1 MTEVHVSPFS
11 SSRDSDPGGAG
22 AEEPTYSIAELA
34 REFEITPRAIRFYE
48 DKGLLEPRREG
59 LRRVYTERER
69 VRLLLIVRGKRL
81 GFSLREC
88 QEVIDMYG
96 AEPTEG
102 AQLRRLIETIR
113 QRRRV
118 LQDRLNDLRMTL
130 RELDEVEAQAQR
142 LLEAGEGFSGEGDAG
157 GSGGS
162 GGQSAPGDGD
172 GAIC

>member
-1 MTEVHVSPFS
+1 MTEAAFPHRIPGQVQGAS
-11 SSRDSDPGGAG
+11 DSDPGDAG
-22 AEEPTYSIAELA
+22 PDEPTYSIAELA

-88 QEVIDMYG
+88 QEIIDMYG

-113 QRRRV
+113 QRRGV
-118 LQDRLNDLRMTL
+118 LQDRMHDLRVTL
-130 RELDEVEAQAQR
+130 WELDEVETQARR
-142 LLEAGEGFSGEGDAG
+142 LLEAGEGLDGEDG
-157 GSGGS
+157 
-162 GGQSAPGDGD
+162 PG
-172 GAIC
+172 A

>member
-1 MTEVHVSPFS
+1 MTEVHVSPIANSFG
-11 SSRDSDPGGAG
+11 SDPGDAG
-22 AEEPTYSIAELA
+22 ADGPTYSIAELA

-142 LLEAGEGFSGEGDAG
+142 LLEAGDGCGGEGE
-157 GSGGS
+157 S